1 MKKTKNPGDHM
12 GIKGF
17 YRLQIVN
24 QDGTIAGEA
33 EGYNVIT
40 NAGFLNMVNQMG
52 TSLTGSKI
60 SHAALGTGTA
70 PNVTDVLQLGELF
83 TNGSS
88 SVIRVALTAATSST
102 SKTLHNTGTFAS
114 GQITA
119 AATIN
124 NIGLWQTSGPITS
137 SGTLLQGASYTTSA
151 LATNQAVNFTYDLTF
166 A

>member
-1 MKKTKNPGDHM
+1 MSKRGHQDKV
-12 GIKGF
+12 GIRAF
-17 YRLQIVN
+17 YQLEIVDA
-24 QDGTIAGEA
+24 DGTIAGRA
-33 EGYNVIT
+33 EGYNTIT

-60 SHAALGTGTA
+60 SYGALGTGTA
-70 PNVTDVLQLGELF
+70 PNVTDTTQLGELY

-114 GQITA
+114 GQTTA
-119 AATIN
+119 AATIQ